1 MSKRYGQFKMLTTEN
16 IAFAEKLSDL
26 VDVLKGEDVK
36 AVFEYNSVCGKY
48 NPNTSAFK
56 WLCAKRGQ
64 TIAEDTEGAKR
75 HNVNSLVFSEM
86 VDLMEEMGYTAE
98 EKRNAIDGFM
108 RNLPIKRSRN
118 SF

>member
-1 MSKRYGQFKMLTTEN
+1 MSKRYGQFKMRTTEN

-26 VDVLKGEDVK
+26 VDALKGEEVK

-56 WLCAKRGQ
+56 WLCDKRGQ
-64 TIAEDTEGAKR
+64 AIAEDTVVAKQ
-75 HNVNSLVFSEM
+75 HNANSLIFSEM
-86 VDLMEEMGYTAE
+86 VDLMEEMGYTAK

-108 RNLPIKRSRN
+108 SNLPIKRSRN
-118 SF
+118 RF